1 MLDSRT
7 VDLGSMSPRV
17 DRSYPKG
24 LRALRVS
31 MGAAE
36 LRWVRWVRCA
46 SKRDRAGVDGFV
58 DARID

>member
-1 MLDSRT
+1 MDSRT

-24 LRALRVS
+24 LRALRIS

-36 LRWVRWVRCA
+36 LRWVRCA
-46 SKRDRAGVDGFV
+46 SRRDRAGVDGFV